1 MISNIIL
8 ILGVG
13 LTVILYLYIVII
25 YFINRGKEDSMTSSE
40 LVLKLLD
47 NDASIN
53 LIESKESMFSKYNIK
68 RKMVKLSESC
78 YDSKNYFNLAI
89 ASLLSG
95 YSLLNNNLD
104 VDKGLSYYNE
114 ATSNTNIYSIALF
127 HEPDSV
133 DKILSKRNVNL
144 LLAGHSHNGTIRLPY
159 FGGIIKKAGA
169 KKYNDSFYKLG
180 DSEFYISSGLGTE
193 GDGIRLFCKPSINFF
208 RISNS

>member
-25 YFINRGKEDSMTSSE
+25 YFINKKKEDSMTSSE

-95 YSLLNNNLD
+95 YSLLNNNL
-104 VDKGLSYYNE
+104 LNY
-114 ATSNTNIYSIALF
+114 
-127 HEPDSV
+127 
-133 DKILSKRNVNL
+133 
-144 LLAGHSHNGTIRLPY
+144 
-159 FGGIIKKAGA
+159 
-169 KKYNDSFYKLG
+169 LG
-180 DSEFYISSGLGTE
+180 YVFIFL
-193 GDGIRLFCKPSINFF
+193 
-208 RISNS
+208 

>member
-1 MISNIIL
+1 MINNIIL

-95 YSLLNNNLD
+95 YSLLNNNLLNYLGY
-104 VDKGLSYYNE
+104 VFRELKFISFSPIIGVVVSLFV
-114 ATSNTNIYSIALF
+114 SNVGDSRIGIVILIIIAIYQYIINMLNTLA
-127 HEPDSV
+127 V
-133 DKILSKRNVNL
+133 SKVRVNDNVSRVLNKFVFVSK
-144 LLAGHSHNGTIRLPY
+144 LAFIITLIEIIRLVVIIL
-159 FGGIIKKAGA
+159 GI
-169 KKYNDSFYKLG
+169 
-180 DSEFYISSGLGTE
+180 
-193 GDGIRLFCKPSINFF
+193 
-208 RISNS
+208 

>member
-25 YFINRGKEDSMTSSE
+25 YFINKRKEDSMTSSE

-95 YSLLNNNLD
+95 YSLLNNNLLNYLGY
-104 VDKGLSYYNE
+104 VFKELKFISFSSIIGCAVSLF
-114 ATSNTNIYSIALF
+114 ASNVGDSRIGIVILIIIAVYQYIINMLNTFAVAKVKVNDNISRVLNKF
-127 HEPDSV
+127 V
-133 DKILSKRNVNL
+133 FVSK
-144 LLAGHSHNGTIRLPY
+144 LAFIITLIEIIRLVV
-159 FGGIIKKAGA
+159 II
-169 KKYNDSFYKLG
+169 L
-180 DSEFYISSGLGTE
+180 EI
-193 GDGIRLFCKPSINFF
+193 
-208 RISNS
+208 